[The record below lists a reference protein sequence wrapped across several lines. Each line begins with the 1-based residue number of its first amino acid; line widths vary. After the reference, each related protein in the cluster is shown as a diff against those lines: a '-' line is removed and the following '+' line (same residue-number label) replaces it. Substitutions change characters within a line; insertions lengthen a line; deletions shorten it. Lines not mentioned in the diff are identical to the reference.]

1 MIRLR
6 ADDGRSAVSVILLG
20 AVLSA
25 GAQAASGAPE
35 LSPRQ
40 LVDQGVRWEHAEGVR
55 RDLSAA
61 HESYCRAARAG
72 SAEGLLRLGW
82 MYANGRGVARD
93 DDTAHGLFRRA
104 AEHGSDLGARLADAV
119 TGREPRLP
127 ACLSAPT
134 AQEAAAAAPAT
145 GGSTAGGTIL
155 PASANASPGVPAPAA
170 PPAVTAVSASPLS
183 GLPTTAAAPGSA
195 WRPWLAPALKL
206 AAEFRLDPRLV
217 LALIRAE
224 SNFDPQAR
232 SVRQAQGLMQL
243 IPETAE
249 RFSVRDALDP
259 LENLRGGMSYLRW
272 LLSYFR
278 GDVVLALAG
287 YNAGEGAVDRHRG
300 VPPYAETLAY
310 VQRVRALYPFDRHPF
325 DPKAA
330 APMRASWLAD
340 AAAGAAR

>member
-1 MIRLR
+1 
-6 ADDGRSAVSVILLG
+6 
-20 AVLSA
+20 
-25 GAQAASGAPE
+25 
-35 LSPRQ
+35 
-40 LVDQGVRWEHAEGVR
+40 
-55 RDLSAA
+55 
-61 HESYCRAARAG
+61 
-72 SAEGLLRLGW
+72 

-104 AEHGSDLGARLADAV
+104 AEQGSDLGARLADAV
-119 TGREPRLP
+119 TGRAPRLP

-134 AQEAAAAAPAT
+134 AQVAAAMPLPAT
-145 GGSTAGGTIL
+145 AGTAAGGAIVPVSAGAT
-155 PASANASPGVPAPAA
+155 ASVPAPTA
-170 PPAVTAVSASPLS
+170 PPAVSANHTT
-183 GLPTTAAAPGSA
+183 GLPTTARAPGPA
-195 WRPWLAPALKL
+195 WHPWLAPALKL

-232 SVRQAQGLMQL
+232 SPRQAQGLMQL

-325 DPKAA
+325 DPRVA
-330 APMRASWLAD
+330 APMRAAWVAD
-340 AAAGAAR
+340 ATAGTVR

>member
-1 MIRLR
+1 M
-6 ADDGRSAVSVILLG
+6 SVLLLG

-25 GAQAASGAPE
+25 SAQAGAGTPE
-35 LSPRQ
+35 SSPRQ

-55 RDLSAA
+55 RDLGAA
-61 HESYCRAARAG
+61 HEAYCRAARAG

-93 DDTAHGLFRRA
+93 DALANGLFQRA
-104 AEHGSDLGARLADAV
+104 AELGSDLGARLAGAI
-119 TGREPRLP
+119 TAAEPRLP
-127 ACLSAPT
+127 ACLT
-134 AQEAAAAAPAT
+134 ASMASEA
-145 GGSTAGGTIL
+145 
-155 PASANASPGVPAPAA
+155 VR
-170 PPAVTAVSASPLS
+170 PAVTASSGSETGAGAPATLMPPRPAESAPANQ
-183 GLPTTAAAPGSA
+183 GLPSTAGAPGPA
-195 WRPWLAPALKL
+195 WRPLIAPALKL

-243 IPETAE
+243 VPDTAE
-249 RFSVRDALDP
+249 RFAVRDAFDP

-300 VPPYAETLAY
+300 VPPHPETLAY
-310 VQRVRALYPFDRHPF
+310 VQRVRTLYPFDRHPF

-330 APMRASWLAD
+330 APMRAVWLAD
-340 AAAGAAR
+340 TAPGALR